1 MRRRSDLGASS
12 SDRRR
17 QGRGGFGWHSQR
29 RQSRRKRRELGQG
42 ARLLRGVGEGLPQ
55 ELPGQNR
62 PGANR
67 QFRKDRQRPGPRS
80 RRKILPRDAQTRRGS
95 SEKVMSNEKKAHL
108 SESSAVHQ
116 SSVIIPD
123 PSLVISRQANPQ
135 IIELIAKHKVEGLRL
150 DQYLAGMFS
159 DHSRSVIQ
167 KVIEADG
174 VQVNGKPGKASY
186 RIRYGDQV
194 RITLPPPMHDLPVP
208 EDIPLDVLY
217 EDEFLALVNKP
228 PDMVVHPA
236 KGHWSGTLVNALQF
250 RFPQLSQ
257 AGGEYRPGIVH
268 RLDRDTS
275 GVILIAKEEQSH
287 RDLGLQFETR
297 KIFKEYQAIT
307 AGVLDRDSDYI
318 ERRIAKH
325 VHERKKMMVTD
336 EEEDSKEAC
345 SYYEVIERFRGFTF
359 CRIQPRTGRTHQI
372 RVHLA
377 SIGCPVLADKTY
389 GGRDCF
395 RLSEL
400 VPELPLEAE
409 EVLMPR
415 QALHASRL
423 RFTHPRL
430 QRFIEA
436 EAPLPPEFQKALAAL
451 RKYRP
456 FKS

>member
-1 MRRRSDLGASS
+1 MQPSPSS
-12 SDRRR
+12 
-17 QGRGGFGWHSQR
+17 F
-29 RQSRRKRRELGQG
+29 
-42 ARLLRGVGEGLPQ
+42 P
-55 ELPGQNR
+55 
-62 PGANR
+62 
-67 QFRKDRQRPGPRS
+67 
-80 RRKILPRDAQTRRGS
+80 
-95 SEKVMSNEKKAHL
+95 
-108 SESSAVHQ
+108 
-116 SSVIIPD
+116 
-123 PSLVISRQANPQ
+123 ANPQ
-135 IIELIAKHKVEGLRL
+135 IIDLVAKHKVEGLRL
-150 DQYLAGMFS
+150 DQYLAGMFP

-167 KVIEADG
+167 RVIEAEG
-174 VQVNGKPGKASY
+174 VFVNGKPGKASY

-194 RITLPPPMHDLPVP
+194 RIVLPPPMHDLPVP

-217 EDEFLALVNKP
+217 EDDFLALVNKP

-250 RFPQLSQ
+250 RFAELSQ
-257 AGGEYRPGIVH
+257 VGGEYRPGIVH

-275 GVILIAKEEQSH
+275 GVILIAKEERTH
-287 RDLGLQFETR
+287 RDLSLQFETR

-325 VHERKKMMVTD
+325 SGDRKKMMVTD

-345 SYYEVIERFRGFTF
+345 SYYEVIERFRRFTF

-377 SIGCPVLADKTY
+377 SIGCPVLADKAY

-395 RLSEL
+395 RLSDITNEID
-400 VPELPLEAE
+400 PASD
-409 EVLMPR
+409 EVLMSR

-423 RFTHPRL
+423 RFLHPRL
-430 QRFIEA
+430 QKVIEA
-436 EAPLPPEFQKALAAL
+436 LARLPPDFEKTRNAL

-456 FKS
+456 LVSGKG